1 MRPVL
6 HGDAVAAARALYRL
20 PAAERGRMIGA
31 LLMQAEAADAYRKRF
46 GRGHP
51 DWGNGSLMALAENWE
66 LPPEP
71 SLDDAEYCRCLAQVF
86 CALAAWRDGKRG
98 AVSSRC

>member
-6 HGDAVAAARALYRL
+6 HGDAVAAARALYAL
-20 PAAERGRMIGA
+20 PQADRAGA
-31 LLMQAEAADAYRKRF
+31 IQAMLLRAEAADAYRKRF

-51 DWGNGSLMALAENWE
+51 LWGNGSLMALVQRGA

-71 SLDDAEYCRCLAQVF
+71 SLDEPEYCRCLAQVF
-86 CALAAWRDGKRG
+86 AALAAWRDWKAAFPQPG
-98 AVSSRC
+98 

>member
-20 PAAERGRMIGA
+20 PATERGRMIGSM
-31 LLMQAEAADAYRKRF
+31 LLRVEAADCYRKRF

-51 DWGNGSLMALAENWE
+51 RWGDGSLMALAQNFD

-71 SLDDAEYCRCLAQVF
+71 SLDDTDYCRCLAQVLG
-86 CALAAWRDGKRG
+86 ALATWRDWK
-98 AVSSRC
+98 AALSSPG